1 MMDFYHITKSLG
13 LMIENF
19 EILRYVY
26 SDNWIFL
33 LGYSKLCG
41 NEEYTIKN
49 TVRLGCYKE

>member
-1 MMDFYHITKSLG
+1 
-13 LMIENF
+13 MIENF